1 KLDLLVQVD
10 LFMTDTAK
18 MCDIILPACSSFER
32 SELKLYPY
40 PTKYA
45 IWTRPAI
52 QPLGESRSDAD
63 IICDLA
69 RRIAPEDKL
78 LSSGH
83 EACVDWVIKPTG
95 LSLAELAKHPGGI
108 PLENIP
114 YPPYRKYEKSGFRT
128 PSGKMEFTST
138 HLKEAGLDALST
150 YREPGQSP
158 VSTPKIARDY
168 PLILTTGARLPM
180 TVHSRTYR
188 LPWNR
193 RLRPDHLV
201 DIHPTDARQRAV
213 SQGDWVNLST
223 QRGHLRV
230 KANLTEIV
238 PPGTVNIAHGNPEAD
253 VNLLIPPD
261 YLDPISGFPGF
272 KSLLCEV
279 KRA

>member
-1 KLDLLVQVD
+1 MSHIRSPAVETREAEAAEELQESIEELRALHELQNMCRLLREENDDYREQ
-10 LFMTDTAK
+10 T
-18 MCDIILPACSSFER
+18 I
-32 SELKLYPY
+32 
-40 PTKYA
+40 A
-45 IWTRPAI
+45 IT
-52 QPLGESRSDAD
+52 
-63 IICDLA
+63 
-69 RRIAPEDKL
+69 
-78 LSSGH
+78 
-83 EACVDWVIKPTG
+83 
-95 LSLAELAKHPGGI
+95 AELEGI
-108 PLENIP
+108 NVSIVESEEYIASYGEKKEISLENIS
-114 YPPYRKYEKSGFRT
+114 YPPYRKYEKSGFNT
-128 PSGKMEFTST
+128 PSGKMEFAST
-138 HLKEAGLDALST
+138 HLKEAGLDALPT
-150 YREPGQSP
+150 YKEPGQSP

-201 DIHPTDARQRAV
+201 DIHPTDARKRGI

-238 PPGTVNIAHGNPEAD
+238 PPGVVNIAHGNPEAD

-261 YLDPISGFPGF
+261 YLDPVSGFPGF

-279 KRA
+279 KKA